1 MPAKIAVRWAFAPN
15 ADSDPNPSDDAA
27 PARAMK
33 AAGFIVSIR
42 LIGGMVLMLFVTC
55 HLSNLALGLA
65 SLDLLEAW
73 RPRVLAP
80 WQSYPGLVLLYGALA
95 SHLALGLV
103 ALAKRRSAAS
113 FRATD
118 AAQLALG
125 LLIPPLLVLHVLATR
140 GIVALG
146 GAHATYG
153 LMLVIYWKLV
163 PFYGLK
169 QVLVVVI
176 AWIHGC
182 LGLYGWLRLRPW
194 WPSIA
199 GFLYPVAFAL
209 PILALLG
216 FVEAG
221 KQAMARYDGG
231 DPLWAKTI
239 ETMAIKMGE
248 IGTPLGAWET
258 GFLIVYGAALAVAL
272 GGFAARV
279 IGRRHQRAQVSYVDG
294 PSITAA
300 RGLSIL
306 EISRQSD
313 IPHASAC
320 SGRGRCGTCR
330 IRVVSGLELL
340 SPVEARE
347 TKTLHMIGATGPDI
361 RLACQAIL
369 TGGRVTVE
377 RLVPAEAEEDA
388 ARHPAQ
394 FRGAVAADSAPAA

>member
-1 MPAKIAVRWAFAPN
+1 MAI
-15 ADSDPNPSDDAA
+15 
-27 PARAMK
+27 
-33 AAGFIVSIR
+33 IR
-42 LIGGMVLMLFVTC
+42 LIGGMVLMLFVAC
-55 HLSNLALGLA
+55 HLSNLALGLH

-73 RPRVLAP
+73 RPRVLAA
-80 WQSYPGLVLLYGALA
+80 WQTYPGLALLYGALA
-95 SHLALGLV
+95 SHLVLGLV

-113 FRATD
+113 FRASD
-118 AAQLALG
+118 VAQLALG

-140 GIVALG
+140 GVVALG

-169 QVLVVVI
+169 QVLVVVL
-176 AWIHGC
+176 AWTHGC
-182 LGLYGWLRLRPW
+182 LGMYGWLRLRSW
-194 WPSIA
+194 WPAIA

-231 DPLWAKTI
+231 DPAWAAAI
-239 ETMAIKMGE
+239 VAMANKMAEVGA
-248 IGTPLGAWET
+248 PLGAWGD
-258 GFLIVYGAALAVAL
+258 GFLIAYGAALMVAL
-272 GGFAARV
+272 AAFGARV
-279 IGRRHQRAQVSYVDG
+279 INRRNQRGHVGYVDG
-294 PSITAA
+294 PTITAA

-330 IRVVSGLELL
+330 VRVVGGLENL
-340 SPVEARE
+340 SPIAARE
-347 TKTLHMIGATGPDI
+347 AQTLQRIDASGPDI
-361 RLACQAIL
+361 RLACQALLI
-369 TGGRVTVE
+369 GSRATVE

-388 ARHPAQ
+388 ARHPEL
-394 FRGAVAADSAPAA
+394 FHGVGAADGVAAT

>member
-1 MPAKIAVRWAFAPN
+1 
-15 ADSDPNPSDDAA
+15 
-27 PARAMK
+27 MK
-33 AAGFIVSIR
+33 AAGVIVSIR
-42 LIGGMVLMLFVTC
+42 LIGGMVLMLFVAC
-55 HLSNLALGLA
+55 HLSNLALGLV
-65 SLDLLEAW
+65 SLDVMETW
-73 RPRVLAP
+73 RPRVLAA
-80 WQSYPGLVLLYGALA
+80 WQTYPGLALLYGALA

-118 AAQLALG
+118 VAQLVLG
-125 LLIPPLLVLHVLATR
+125 LLIPPLLALHVMGMR
-140 GIVALG
+140 GTVALG
-146 GAHATYG
+146 GAHVSYG
-153 LMLVIYWKLV
+153 LALLIYWKLV

-176 AWIHGC
+176 AWVHGC
-182 LGLYGWLRLRPW
+182 LGLYGWLRLRAW
-194 WPSIA
+194 WSAVA

-209 PILALLG
+209 PIVALLG

-231 DPLWAKTI
+231 DPVWAKAI
-239 ETMAIKMGE
+239 ETAAIRMAEVGA
-248 IGTPLGAWET
+248 PLAPWENR
-258 GFLIVYGAALAVAL
+258 FLIVYALALAVAL

-279 IGRRHQRAQVSYVDG
+279 VRRRRTHARVGYLGG
-294 PSITAA
+294 PTITAA

-330 IRVVSGLELL
+330 VRVVGGLEQL
-340 SPVEARE
+340 SPVAARE
-347 TKTLHMIGATGPDI
+347 AATLARIGATGADI
-361 RLACQAIL
+361 RLACQALL

-377 RLVPAEAEEDA
+377 RLVPAEAEEEA
-388 ARHPAQ
+388 ARHPELFAGAAVPHP
-394 FRGAVAADSAPAA
+394 GAVGAPAE